1 MAQDL
6 YARRLTA
13 ATAFFRQAESMLEPS
28 YKEKLDMDMA
38 KKKEGMQ
45 AELDFYIEK
54 NKIANQSAIE
64 QLRKQ
69 KEIEFQQF
77 EKMEDEKY
85 RRQLEMM
92 KDGEFLS
99 ASLAHQATLAA
110 HTHAIQTELSEKSL
124 KTEGIKRVKKTPEV
138 EAGLLP
144 SVGRGKFIGVQRQLG
159 MEYFGIAF
167 NANSVIETGNNLLT
181 SLSTV
186 MTDLENAVDSGYDV
200 KNNYLYKRA
209 LETVEQSLMH
219 MSNDRVQR
227 RFNFNKTDEQRAT
240 YQDQLEQLQ
249 RYRNTL
255 LQYSN

>member
-6 YARRLTA
+6 YARRLNA

-38 KKKEGMQ
+38 KKKELMQ
-45 AELDFYIEK
+45 ADLDFYIEK

-69 KEIEFQQF
+69 KEIEFEQF

-99 ASLAHQATLAA
+99 ASLSHQATLAA
-110 HTHAIQTELSEKSL
+110 HTHAIQTDLA
-124 KTEGIKRVKKTPEV
+124 KTQQRTEAVERVKKAPEI
-138 EAGLLP
+138 EAALLP
-144 SVGRGKFIGVQRQLG
+144 SIGRPKTFGIQKQLG
-159 MEYFGIAF
+159 MRMLGITFDAS
-167 NANSVIETGNNLLT
+167 SVLETGNNLLT
-181 SLSTV
+181 SLSPV
-186 MTDLENAVDSGYDV
+186 MADLKAAVDSGLDV
-200 KNNYLYKRA
+200 SDNYLYKRA

-219 MSNDRVQR
+219 MSNQRVQR
-227 RFNFNKTDEQRAT
+227 RFNFNKTEEQRTT
-240 YQDQLEQLQ
+240 YQSQLQ
-249 RYRNTL
+249 Q
-255 LQYSN
+255 LQEFKNILDAYSN

>member
-6 YARRLTA
+6 YARRLNA

-38 KKKEGMQ
+38 KKKELMQ
-45 AELDFYIEK
+45 ADLDFYIEK

-64 QLRKQ
+64 QMRKQ

-99 ASLAHQATLAA
+99 ASLSHQATLAA
-110 HTHAIQTELSEKSL
+110 HTHAIQTDLAEKTQ
-124 KTEGIKRVKKTPEV
+124 KAEGVKRVVKQPEI

-144 SVGRGKFIGVQRQLG
+144 SIGRPKRFGIERPLG
-159 MEYFGIAF
+159 MQYLGIAF
-167 NANSVIETGNNLLT
+167 DANSVLDTGNNLLT
-181 SLSTV
+181 SLSPV
-186 MTDLENAVDSGYDV
+186 MADLKAAVDSGYNV
-200 KNNYLYKRA
+200 SNNYLYKRA

-219 MSNDRVQR
+219 MSNRRVQR
-227 RFNFNKTDEQRAT
+227 RFNFNKTEEQRTT
-240 YQDQLEQLQ
+240 YQSQLQ
-249 RYRNTL
+249 QLQEFKNTL

>member
-6 YARRLTA
+6 YARRLNA

-110 HTHAIQTELSEKSL
+110 HTHAIQTDLAK
-124 KTEGIKRVKKTPEV
+124 KQQTTEAVERVTKQPEI

-144 SVGRGKFIGVQRQLG
+144 SVDRGTVLGIQRKLG
-159 MEYFGIAF
+159 TSAFGIIF
-167 NANSVIETGNNLLT
+167 NADSVIDTGNNLLT
-181 SLSTV
+181 SLTPV
-186 MTDLENAVDSGYDV
+186 MGDLKAAVDSGLNV
-200 KNNYLYKRA
+200 SNNYLYKRA
-209 LETVEQSLMH
+209 LETVDQSLMH
-219 MSNDRVQR
+219 MSHPKVQR
-227 RFNFNKTDEQRAT
+227 RFNFNKSEEQIQT
-240 YQDQLEQLQ
+240 YQSQLQ
-249 RYRNTL
+249 R
-255 LQYSN
+255 LQEFKNILDAYSN